1 MRVLVLA
8 TILLGGVPL
17 AAAEDAPAEGT
28 VKSPWL
34 GLPIVSSNPK
44 LGTAGGLLGA
54 YLHRFD
60 PDSRVSM
67 FGLGAQYSTTGSL
80 VGGAFARISFGADHH
95 RVLTFGGG
103 GRVKNDYDDFLGTGL
118 PLKTE
123 DDLWAVVGRYLYR
136 FHGSWFA
143 GAQGSF
149 TNYAILGE
157 AALDQQ
163 VLTVLGLTGFQA
175 GGLGGVLYRD
185 SRDDENMPLRG
196 WLLNLNNLAYR
207 DWLGGE
213 DSFDTYRADLR
224 AFYAH
229 GKGHV
234 LALRQFNQWTV
245 DAPPAAYAPVTLRGY
260 KFGQY
265 LGRNMSSLEAEE
277 RLRLAPR
284 WTATVF
290 AGIAALYGG
299 GLQGSDPENLYPNG
313 GFGLQFVLKP
323 EEKSLAALEYAKGEG
338 DNEGIYLRLGYA
350 F

>member
-1 MRVLVLA
+1 VVVDDPDPEGTGKVDAALA
-8 TILLGGVPL
+8 RLLGEEGEAPIGGRFSCARAEFPASEPSRHRTRSAFMSDRSYRMLPRCASSSWPRSSFGGVSL

-34 GLPIVSSNPK
+34 GLPIVSSSPK
-44 LGTAGGLLGA
+44 LGTSGGLLGA

-67 FGLGAQYSTTGSL
+67 FGLAAQYSSTGSL

-103 GRVKNDYDDFLGTGL
+103 GRVKNDYDDFLGTGV

-185 SRDDENMPLRG
+185 SRTTRTCRC
-196 WLLNLNNLAYR
+196 A
-207 DWLGGE
+207 GGC
-213 DSFDTYRADLR
+213 
-224 AFYAH
+224 
-229 GKGHV
+229 
-234 LALRQFNQWTV
+234 
-245 DAPPAAYAPVTLRGY
+245 
-260 KFGQY
+260 
-265 LGRNMSSLEAEE
+265 
-277 RLRLAPR
+277 
-284 WTATVF
+284 
-290 AGIAALYGG
+290 
-299 GLQGSDPENLYPNG
+299 
-313 GFGLQFVLKP
+313 
-323 EEKSLAALEYAKGEG
+323 
-338 DNEGIYLRLGYA
+338 
-350 F
+350 